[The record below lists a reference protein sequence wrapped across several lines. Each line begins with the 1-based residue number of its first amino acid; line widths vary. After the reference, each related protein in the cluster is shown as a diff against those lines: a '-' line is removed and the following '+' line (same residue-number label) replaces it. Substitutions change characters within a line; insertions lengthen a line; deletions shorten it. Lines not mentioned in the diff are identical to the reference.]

1 VRILTRYILK
11 EIVSHALIGLALF
24 TFLVFMR
31 EIGRLMEPLVRNSA
45 SLGAIG
51 KVFLYLLPTVLTLSI
66 PMAALVGVLLGL
78 GRLAADSEIVAMRA
92 SGIGSWRM
100 VRIISLFA
108 LATWGL
114 ASFNNLYL
122 APRAAAALVRLQDKL
137 KSAQAGFEVQPH
149 IFYEDFKNYVLYVQ
163 DTSAAN
169 GAAEW
174 RDVFL
179 ADVSTP
185 GDPKVTLAQ
194 RALVTQQAP
203 GELRL
208 HLEGGEE
215 HALAGGKPNEY
226 EITTFSESDIPV
238 QIPAAQPQATPTAT
252 TAELSAPDLL
262 RAAASSPDPVKA
274 RWYLIE
280 YHRRLALP
288 AACLVLALV
297 GIPLGLSARRGGKA
311 TGFVLAIVLVFLYY
325 FISLAGIALAR
336 QGKAPP
342 SVAVWMANLV
352 FFVLGT
358 VLMVRV
364 NKRPLDLLGWLRASV
379 GGARAMLRRR
389 AARPPAARP
398 LQTASVGAMVRRRR
412 LWSLFPQILDDYI
425 VRDFLMYVGM
435 VLASFVLL
443 FLIFTLFELLS
454 DILRNSVPLGIVAE
468 YLLDV
473 VPWAIYNFALPM
485 AVLVSVLV
493 TFGLMSRANEITA
506 LKATGVSIYRVVAPV
521 ILIAATLAAA
531 LFFVD
536 QLYLPRINRRQE
548 TLRNRIK
555 GKPPQTYL
563 RPDRKWI
570 FGEHHTIY
578 YYQFY
583 DAERLA
589 FGNVT
594 VFEFDPASFQITRRV
609 HAARA
614 HWEPDTKWV
623 FEKGWVRQF
632 NGSAIAGFEPF
643 EVKTFAELDEAPGYF
658 RKEVKQ
664 SSEMSY
670 DELRRYIQELQQS
683 GFEVSRLKVQLQK
696 KIAFPL
702 ITFVMAILAIPF
714 SLASN
719 KRGALTG
726 VATAIGIAVVYWV
739 SAGLLEDLG
748 NVNQLP
754 PLLAAW
760 APDILFALG
769 GGYLLLKVPT

>member
-1 VRILTRYILK
+1 MRILTRYILK
-11 EIVSHALIGLALF
+11 EIVSHAFIGLALF
-24 TFLVFMR
+24 TFVVFMR

-45 SLGAIG
+45 SLSAIG
-51 KVFLYLLPTVLTLSI
+51 KVILYLLPTVFTITI
-66 PMAALVGVLLGL
+66 PMAVLVGVLLGL

-100 VRIISLFA
+100 VRIISVFA
-108 LATWGL
+108 ITTWAM

-122 APRAAAALVRLQDKL
+122 APRAASALAHLQDQL
-137 KSAQAGFEVQPH
+137 KTSQAGFEVQPH
-149 IFYEDFKNYVLYVQ
+149 IFYEDFKNLVLYVQ
-163 DTSAAN
+163 DTSAAA

-174 RDVFL
+174 KDVFL

-185 GDPKVTLAQ
+185 GDPKVTLA
-194 RALVTQQAP
+194 RTALVSQQSP
-203 GELRL
+203 GELRV

-215 HALAGGKPNEY
+215 HALSGGKPDQY

-238 QIPAAQPQATPTAT
+238 QVPVPPPATQTTS
-252 TAELSAPDLL
+252 TAELSTPALL
-262 RAAASSPDPVKA
+262 RATHTADPVKA
-274 RWYLIE
+274 RWYAIE

-288 AACLVLALV
+288 TACLVLALV

-311 TGFVLAIVLVFLYY
+311 TGFVLAIVLVFVYY

-342 SVAVWMANLV
+342 SIAVWMANIV
-352 FFVLGT
+352 FFVLGA
-358 VLMVRV
+358 VLLVRV
-364 NKRPLDLLGWLRASV
+364 NRRPLDLMGWMRSSFERLRSFF
-379 GGARAMLRRR
+379 RRSEHRLPR
-389 AARPPAARP
+389 AAQ
-398 LQTASVGAMVRRRR
+398 LQTASLGAAVRRRS
-412 LWSLFPQILDDYI
+412 LWGRFPQILDDYI
-425 VRDFLMYVGM
+425 MRDFVMYVGM
-435 VLASFVLL
+435 VLASFIIL

-454 DILRNSVPLGIVAE
+454 DILRNGIPFGVVAE

-473 VPWAIYNFALPM
+473 IPWAIYNFALPM
-485 AVLVSVLV
+485 AVLVGVLV
-493 TFGLMSRANEITA
+493 TFGLMSRSNEITA
-506 LKATGVSIYRVVAPV
+506 LKATGVSVYRVVAPV
-521 ILIAATLAAA
+521 IVIAAVLAGA
-531 LFFVD
+531 LFAVD

-578 YYQFY
+578 YYTFY

-589 FGNVT
+589 FGNIT
-594 VFEFDPASFQITRRV
+594 VFEFDPETFQITKRV

-623 FEKGWVRQF
+623 FEKGWMRQF
-632 NGSAIAGFEPF
+632 NGAAIASFETF
-643 EVKTFAELDEAPGYF
+643 DVKTFAELDEPPTYF

-664 SSEMSY
+664 SSEMNY
-670 DELRRYIQELQQS
+670 QELRAYIQELQQS
-683 GFEVSRLKVQLQK
+683 GFEVARLKVQLQK

-714 SLASN
+714 SLISN

-739 SAGLLEDLG
+739 TAGLFEDMG
-748 NVNQLP
+748 NVSQLP

-760 APDILFALG
+760 SPDILFALG
-769 GGYLLLKVPT
+769 GGYFLLKVPT

>member
-11 EIVSHALIGLALF
+11 EIVSHAFIGLALF
-24 TFLVFMR
+24 TFVVFMR
-31 EIGRLMEPLVRNSA
+31 EIGRLMEPLVRSSA
-45 SLGAIG
+45 SVGAIG
-51 KVFLYLLPTVLTLSI
+51 KVILDLLPTVLTITI

-92 SGIGSWRM
+92 SGIGSWQM
-100 VRIISLFA
+100 VRIISVFA
-108 LATWGL
+108 LATWAL

-122 APRAAAALVRLQDKL
+122 APRSAAALARLQDQL
-137 KSAQAGFEVQPH
+137 KASQVGFEVQPH

-163 DTSAAN
+163 DTSAAD

-185 GDPKVTLAQ
+185 GDPKVTLSR
-194 RALVTQQAP
+194 RALVTQQSPA
-203 GELRL
+203 ELRL

-215 HALAGGKPNEY
+215 HALSGGKPDQY
-226 EITTFSESDIPV
+226 EITTFAESDIPV
-238 QIPAAQPQATPTAT
+238 QLPAPPQQSTQTAT
-252 TAELSAPDLL
+252 TAELSTPALL
-262 RAAASSPDPVKA
+262 RLASSGDPVKA

-288 AACLVLALV
+288 AACLVLSLV
-297 GIPLGLSARRGGKA
+297 GVPLGLSARRGGKA
-311 TGFVLAIVLVFLYY
+311 TGFVLAIVLVFVYY

-336 QGKAPP
+336 QGKVPP
-342 SVAVWMANLV
+342 AIAVWMANLV
-352 FFVLGT
+352 FFILGAI
-358 VLMVRV
+358 LMVRV
-364 NKRPLDLLGWLRASV
+364 NRRPLDLMGWLRGVFASV
-379 GGARAMLRRR
+379 RNVFQRRDRVLARPLPTTSLGAALRRR
-389 AARPPAARP
+389 TVLSR
-398 LQTASVGAMVRRRR
+398 
-412 LWSLFPQILDDYI
+412 FPQILDDYI

-443 FLIFTLFELLS
+443 FLIFTLFELLG
-454 DILRNSVPLGIVAE
+454 DILRNGIPFGIVAE
-468 YLLDV
+468 YLVDV
-473 VPWAIYNFALPM
+473 IPWAVYNFALPM
-485 AVLVSVLV
+485 AVLVGVLV

-506 LKATGVSIYRVVAPV
+506 LKATGISIYRVVAPV
-521 ILIAATLAAA
+521 IVIAGVLAGG
-531 LFFVD
+531 LFVFD

-589 FGNVT
+589 FANVT
-594 VFEFDPASFQITRRV
+594 VFEFDPETFQITKRV
-609 HAARA
+609 HAQRA
-614 HWEPDTKWV
+614 HWEPDTSWV
-623 FEKGWVRQF
+623 FERGWVRQF
-632 NGSAIAGFEPF
+632 NGASIVRFEPF
-643 EVKTFAELDEAPGYF
+643 QVKTFAELNEPPTYF

-664 SSEMSY
+664 SSEMNY
-670 DELRRYIQELQQS
+670 DELRHYIQELQQS
-683 GFEVSRLKVQLQK
+683 GFEVARLKVQLQK
-696 KIAFPL
+696 KLAFPL

-714 SLASN
+714 SMSST

-739 SAGLLEDLG
+739 TAGLFEDMG

-754 PLLAAW
+754 ALLAAW
-760 APDILFALG
+760 SPDILFALA
-769 GGYLLLKVPT
+769 GGYFLLKVPT